1 MQMQI
6 DCQWNDQSAWCT
18 NKKVKRSLFGLGARC
33 CIMFDSDKVCSFY
46 KATPSPIAPSPCP
59 HPNKKKELDI
69 ERPKVVDAR
78 EFVEGLPYIG
88 EYYQPESR
96 VYKKKDAEKYF
107 DFLENEVKILKDK
120 LKASLYH

>member
-1 MQMQI
+1 M
-6 DCQWNDQSAWCT
+6 
-18 NKKVKRSLFGLGARC
+18 
-33 CIMFDSDKVCSFY
+33 
-46 KATPSPIAPSPCP
+46 
-59 HPNKKKELDI
+59 

-96 VYKKKDAEKYF
+96 VYEKKDAEKYF